1 MNAAQKAFTGGCL
14 CGGVRYRVSG
24 ELRGVTNCFCEQCRK
39 SSGHHVAAAHARH
52 ADFHL
57 ENDHTLKWYRSSE
70 KARRGFCRE
79 CGGNLFWQ
87 PDHGNTV
94 SIMAGTLD
102 TPTGLS
108 TIGNVY
114 VDDAS
119 DYQIVPKIK

>member
-1 MNAAQKAFTGGCL
+1 MSETQKGFAGGCL
-14 CGGVRYRVSG
+14 CGGVRYRVIG
-24 ELRGVTNCFCEQCRK
+24 KLRGVINCFCRQCQK
-39 SSGHHVAAAHARH
+39 TSGQHVAATQARR

-87 PDHGNTV
+87 PDHEDTI

-102 TPTGLS
+102 TPTGLA
-108 TIGNVY
+108 TIDNVY
-114 VDDAS
+114 VDNAS
-119 DYQIVPKIK
+119 DYQIVPQIK